1 MTSDPTPMI
10 ERASRGIDLDRALD
24 LRSIGLERAVAFYR
38 TMIEI
43 RRFEE
48 AAQAVYLQGKIA
60 STVHLSN
67 GQEAIAVGAVAAL
80 GPMDWILGTHRGHGQ
95 VITKGVSPDSLMAE
109 LMGKAT
115 GCCRGFGGSMHVGDM
130 AVRAVPALAVMG
142 DQLPIAC
149 GLAFAARERGL
160 DEVVVAFVGDG
171 AMSTGAAHEGLNLA
185 AVWDLPVVVV
195 CENNFYAI
203 STPLTMQMRLDRVAD
218 RAAAYGIPGITI
230 DGNDVVAVFEAVSE
244 AVGGARAGEGP
255 TFIEALTY
263 RQAAHKGA
271 FGIGS
276 KGSFR
281 DEAELRTWTARDPV
295 LRLRTA
301 LLAAGAATAVDAAD
315 ERAMQVATASV
326 AFAESSPPAI
336 ETVR

>member
-1 MTSDPTPMI
+1 MI
-10 ERASRGIDLDRALD
+10 ERASRGLDLDGPID
-24 LRSIGLERAVAFYR
+24 IGAVGRDAAIGFYR
-38 TMIEI
+38 SMTTI

-48 AAQAVYLQGKIA
+48 AVQAVYLQGGIA

-80 GPMDWILGTHRGHGQ
+80 QPTDWILGTHRGHGQ
-95 VITKGVSPDSLMAE
+95 VLCKGMAPGALMAE
-109 LMGKAT
+109 LMGRMD

-130 AVRAVPALAVMG
+130 AIRAVPALAVMG

-160 DEVVVAFVGDG
+160 DEVVLVFVGDG

-203 STPLTMQMRLDRVAD
+203 STPLSAQMRVDRVAD
-218 RAAAYGIPGITI
+218 RAAGYGMPGVTI
-230 DGNDVVAVFEAVSE
+230 DGNDVVAVHQAVSE

-255 TFIEALTY
+255 TLVEALTY

-281 DEAELRTWTARDPV
+281 DEQEMAIWSARDPL
-295 LRLRTA
+295 LRLRDA
-301 LLAAGAATAVDAAD
+301 LLAAGEAVVVEAAD
-315 ERAMQVATASV
+315 REASDIAAEAV
-326 AFAESSPPAI
+326 AFAEASPPAV
-336 ETVR
+336 ERPVVEAPS